1 MRLIHKPKLHSG
13 GSGALPVTVVYS
25 LRISLG
31 SPRNTNRSSA
41 SSPSSRAVVL
51 PVEAPKSKVTGA
63 EVWTNMPHPR
73 LLMKNGIGLYMRP
86 VSTPL
91 ASLVQSTTFWP
102 RLSSRVKLSPQPKI
116 FSPGDSEKTA
126 AMLREESDV
135 RRMKEIGRASGRGR
149 G

>member
-13 GSGALPVTVVYS
+13 GMDALPVSVVYS

-31 SPRNTNRSSA
+31 SPKNTNRSSA

-51 PVEAPKSKVTGA
+51 PVEAPKSKVAGA
-63 EVWTNMPHPR
+63 EVWTNMPYPR

-91 ASLVQSTTFWP
+91 ASLVHRTTFWP
-102 RLSSRVKLSPQPKI
+102 RLSSRVKLSPQPNS
-116 FSPGDSEKTA
+116 FSPGASENTA
-126 AMLREESDV
+126 ATLREQSDV
-135 RRMKEIGRASGRGR
+135 RRMKQNG
-149 G
+149 

>member
-13 GSGALPVTVVYS
+13 GMDALPVSVVYS

-51 PVEAPKSKVTGA
+51 PAEAPKSKVAGA
-63 EVWTNMPHPR
+63 EVWTNMPYPR

-86 VSTPL
+86 LSTPL
-91 ASLVQSTTFWP
+91 AALVHRTTLLP
-102 RLSSRVKLSPQPKI
+102 RLFR
-116 FSPGDSEKTA
+116 
-126 AMLREESDV
+126 REEV
-135 RRMKEIGRASGRGR
+135 FPPAHNV
-149 G
+149 